1 MKSIYEFLSDL
12 ARQDI
17 KLWVEDNRLRCNA
30 PKDVLTPEIR
40 SQLAERKGEI
50 LSFLQQ
56 NKLAFYSRQI
66 APVSRPK
73 NLPLSFAQQRLWFI
87 EQLEGGTAVYNIPA
101 ALHLNGTLNVTALQ
115 KALQEIARRHE
126 VLRTRFTTVENSPV
140 QVIYAEPQFTWL
152 LVDLQHL
159 PIQERTAEVQQ
170 LATQEAKTPFNLG
183 EDSLLRVKLL
193 RLAEKEHVLLL
204 TMHHIIAD
212 GWSLGILVR
221 ELSVIYK
228 AFDAQKSFS
237 LPPLSIQYADFAL
250 WQHQYLK
257 GEVLETH
264 LNYWK
269 QQLAQVP
276 TLLELPTDYPRPEL
290 QTFRGCSHSFALE
303 RELTEKLKTLSQQS
317 EASLFMILLAALGI
331 LLSRYSRQ
339 KDLVIGTPIANRNR
353 QEIEPLIGFFA
364 NTLALRLN
372 LRDNPS
378 FRNFLGQ
385 VRQVTL
391 DAYAHQDLPFD
402 RLVEELQP
410 ERSLSHSPLF
420 QVMFALQ
427 NAPLGK
433 LNLPNLTLKPIE
445 TKSVT
450 AKFDLTLSLRETE
463 VGLEGIWEYNS
474 DLFEAATITRMMDNY
489 KTLLEAIVANPDER
503 VVNLPLL
510 SEAAR
515 QQVLVECHS
524 SKAESIQLP
533 CIHKLFE
540 TQVEKNPD
548 AVAAVFAPNNFKL
561 TYRQLNARTNQLAHY
576 LQSLGVKPGVV
587 VGVCLERSPL
597 KIIGL
602 LGILKAGAAY
612 LLLEPTYPQEYQKK
626 ILTDIPVS
634 VVLSQPGLK
643 ECLPEDETQII
654 CLWTD
659 KETIV
664 QQSQE
669 NPIDKSAPES
679 QAYVDYSNYRAV
691 SVSHSAIA
699 LHLNWFIDRFAL
711 SESDVVLQQALTQS
725 SAVWEIFGTLITG
738 GCLLFPCSKAQDN
751 PAYLQNLIVSQQVSL
766 IHFVPSELSAFLDS
780 LNAGATQ
787 LNSLRR
793 VFCSGESLSS
803 KLIEKYEKVLQCS
816 LVRLYGYPET
826 VGEVIYREIKND
838 RHSANI
844 FPISSA
850 NGSVYVLD
858 EQLQPVPLG
867 VTGEIYLRSLS
878 LAQGYLHDREAT
890 ARHFIKNPFSETRLF
905 KTNELGRILDDGFL
919 QLIGSCDRKV
929 WIKGFRV
936 SLSEIETKLLENR
949 SVEDCRVLMRET
961 DTIAQLVA
969 YVVTSGQLSLEQL
982 QSHLQ
987 VLPANMFPS
996 VYVPLSAL
1004 PLTLTGQ
1011 VDEEALKRL
1020 PVIDLDLVQRWEEQL
1035 RSLPEIDRV
1044 AVVVQQQTQT
1054 IPPVHLRDLL
1064 LQSPNLYREEE
1075 KPKLLTPLPEARQQ
1089 SGTKKLA
1096 VVHGESLEFELD
1108 APLTLAEALGRAAFQ
1123 NSNRGIVYIRCDG
1136 SEFVQS
1142 YENLLEEAQRILTG
1156 LRKLGLKPQ
1165 DKVIFQLERI
1175 QDFIPAFWGCILG
1188 GFVPVPLSIPPT
1200 YEQVNSAV
1208 SKLHNAWQMLG
1219 KPIVLAG
1226 ENSVFTAVFAPL
1238 APQDWGEQ
1246 LQSPPDLGDLGGKTM
1261 VYSTENCCKIR
1272 QSNLQL
1278 DDRLKAIDE
1287 FTSQPTRHKSA
1298 FKPA

>member
-1 MKSIYEFLSDL
+1 M
-12 ARQDI
+12 
-17 KLWVEDNRLRCNA
+17 
-30 PKDVLTPEIR
+30 
-40 SQLAERKGEI
+40 
-50 LSFLQQ
+50 
-56 NKLAFYSRQI
+56 
-66 APVSRPK
+66 
-73 NLPLSFAQQRLWFI
+73 
-87 EQLEGGTAVYNIPA
+87 
-101 ALHLNGTLNVTALQ
+101 
-115 KALQEIARRHE
+115 
-126 VLRTRFTTVENSPV
+126 LRTRFATVENSPV
-140 QVIYAEPQFTWL
+140 QVIHAEPQFTWL

-221 ELSVIYK
+221 ELSVLYK

-237 LPPLSIQYADFAL
+237 LPPLPIQYADFAL

-269 QQLAQVP
+269 QQLAGVP

-290 QTFRGCSHSFALE
+290 QTFRGCSHSFAL
-303 RELTEKLKTLSQQS
+303 RGLTEKLKTLSQQS

-339 KDLVIGTPIANRNR
+339 KDLVIGTAIANRNR
-353 QEIEPLIGFFA
+353 REIEPLIGFFA
-364 NTLALRLN
+364 NTLALHLN
-372 LRDNPS
+372 LRENPS
-378 FRNFLGQ
+378 FRDFLGQ

-410 ERSLSHSPLF
+410 ERSLSHTPLF

-463 VGLEGIWEYNS
+463 AGLDGIWEYNS
-474 DLFEAATITRMMDNY
+474 DLWEAATITRMMDNY

-515 QQVLVECHS
+515 QQILVKCHS

-533 CIHKLFE
+533 CIHQLFE

-548 AVAAVFAPNNFKL
+548 AVAVVFAPNGLKL
-561 TYRQLNARTNQLAHY
+561 TYRQLNARANQLAHY

-602 LGILKAGAAY
+602 LSILKAGAAY
-612 LLLEPTYPQEYQKK
+612 LLLEPTDPQEYQKA
-626 ILTDIPVS
+626 ILTDTLVS

-643 ECLPEDETQII
+643 ECLPEDETQVI

-659 KETIV
+659 KETIA

-669 NPIDKSAPES
+669 NPIDKITPES
-679 QAYVDYSNYRAV
+679 RAYVDYSNYRAV

-699 LHLNWFIDRFAL
+699 FHLNWFINQFAL

-725 SAVWEIFGTLITG
+725 SAVWEIFGTLITE

-780 LNAGATQ
+780 LNARLTQ

-816 LVRLYGYPET
+816 LVHLYGYPET
-826 VGEVIYREIKND
+826 AGEVIYREIKND

-858 EQLQPVPLG
+858 EQLQPVPIG
-867 VTGEIYLRSLS
+867 VTGEIYLGSLS

-905 KTNELGRILDDGFL
+905 KTNELGRILDDGSL
-919 QLIGSCDRKV
+919 QLIGACDRQV

-936 SLSEIETKLLENR
+936 SLPALETKLLENR

-961 DTIAQLVA
+961 DTMAQLVA
-969 YVVTSGQLSLEQL
+969 YVVSSGQLSLEQL
-982 QSHLQ
+982 SHLQ
-987 VLPANMFPS
+987 ALPAYMLPS

-1020 PVIDLDLVQRWEEQL
+1020 PVIDSDLVQRWEAQL

-1044 AVVVQQQTQT
+1044 AVVVQQPTET
-1054 IPPVHLRDLL
+1054 LPPVHLRDLL
-1064 LQSPNLYREEE
+1064 LQNPNPHREEE

-1096 VVHGESLEFELD
+1096 VVHGESLEFEPD
-1108 APLTLAEALGRAAFQ
+1108 APLTLAEALRRAAFQ
-1123 NSNRGIVYIRCDG
+1123 NSNRGIVYIRCDR

-1142 YENLLEEAQRILTG
+1142 YENLLEEAQRILAG

-1165 DKVIFQLERI
+1165 DKVIFQLKRI

-1238 APQDWGEQ
+1238 APQDW
-1246 LQSPPDLGDLGGKTM
+1246 
-1261 VYSTENCCKIR
+1261 
-1272 QSNLQL
+1272 
-1278 DDRLKAIDE
+1278 
-1287 FTSQPTRHKSA
+1287 
-1298 FKPA
+1298 